1 MNIINVFKE
10 GKYYRIS
17 DFLIYPELNI
27 TVLST
32 RNFIIYYCL
41 RNKKILAVVKLD
53 ITITKYPVKKLIKID
68 E

>member
-10 GKYYRIS
+10 DKYYRIS

-27 TVLST
+27 TVIST
-32 RNFIIYYCL
+32 RNLIIYYCL

-53 ITITKYPVKKLIKID
+53 ITTTKYPVKKLIKID